1 MRLFGRISLKKHW
14 LTVPQLAQHFSGY
27 FRHTNHFRPQ
37 VGLMWRVARA
47 AHDEPDDLDDLAA
60 LFPDAVEE
68 ARDGLPNEP
77 HPRVQLEDAVWYEVM
92 HNKEGWANCGD
103 FYVFFWGRGW
113 EVKIG
118 RY

>member
-1 MRLFGRISLKKHW
+1 
-14 LTVPQLAQHFSGY
+14 
-27 FRHTNHFRPQ
+27 
-37 VGLMWRVARA
+37 MWRVARA
-47 AHDEPDDLDDLAA
+47 AHDEPDDLAA

-103 FYVFFWGRGW
+103 SYVCFGAGGGRSRLEDIESMGNPIC
-113 EVKIG
+113 EG
-118 RY
+118 LEQ